1 MVQRIKWAEDYMQKN
16 NMTND
21 TLYHYCPQASMLNI
35 ISSRELWLGRTRYM
49 NDKLEVKYFVEEVG
63 RCLRENISSNK
74 SELCNSILNDVDNEL
89 NHDKRYLFCMTEQC
103 DDAAQWERYA
113 DHACGVSIGFNA
125 KTMIAALYH
134 ASLLFT
140 RVWYGYD
147 PRNHEICEVLTQ
159 YIEHGRLTEGF
170 SDIKGIISN
179 LLAGAVRY
187 KHSSF
192 QSEKEWRLGNYF
204 GNQFEEKPGQS
215 KEYSKSIHQ
224 DYKIINGVIKDV
236 LVVNLE
242 ALCSEIQV
250 DFDDLFN
257 EIIIAPRS
265 QQTVDE
271 LQGYLRMQGH
281 QKIAEKVTKST
292 CPLR

>member
-1 MVQRIKWAEDYMQKN
+1 MAQSNKLVEEFIKRSKL
-16 NMTND
+16 TKD

-35 ISSRELWLGRTRYM
+35 ISSGELWFGCTKYM

-63 RCLRENISSNK
+63 RCLRENVSPNK

-89 NHDKRYLFCMTEQC
+89 YRDKRYLFCMTEQR

-113 DHACGVSIGFNA
+113 DNAHGVSIGFNT
-125 KTMIAALYH
+125 KTLIAALNFS
-134 ASLLFT
+134 SLLFT

-147 PRNHEICEVLTQ
+147 PCDHEICEVLTQ

-170 SDIKGIISN
+170 SDIKDIISN
-179 LLAGAVRY
+179 LLIGAVRY

-204 GNQFEEKPGQS
+204 GDQFKEKPGRS
-215 KEYSKSIHQ
+215 KAYLQSIHQ
-224 DYKIINGVIKDV
+224 DYKMINGVIKDV

-242 ALCSEIQV
+242 ALCSKRQV
-250 DFDDLFN
+250 EFDDLFN
-257 EIIIAPRS
+257 EIIIGPRS
-265 QQTVDE
+265 RQTVDE
-271 LQGYLRMQGH
+271 LQGYLREQGH

>member
-1 MVQRIKWAEDYMQKN
+1 
-16 NMTND
+16 MTND

-35 ISSRELWLGRTRYM
+35 ISSRELWFGRTRYM

-63 RCLRENISSNK
+63 RCLRENVSPNK

-89 NHDKRYLFCMTEQC
+89 NHDKRYLFCMTEQR

-147 PRNHEICEVLTQ
+147 PRNHKICEVLTQ
-159 YIEHGRLTEGF
+159 YIEHGWLTEGF

-192 QSEKEWRLGNYF
+192 QSEKNGGLEIILVINSRK
-204 GNQFEEKPGQS
+204 NQVSPRNTPKAF
-215 KEYSKSIHQ
+215 I
-224 DYKIINGVIKDV
+224 KIIK
-236 LVVNLE
+236 L
-242 ALCSEIQV
+242 
-250 DFDDLFN
+250 
-257 EIIIAPRS
+257 
-265 QQTVDE
+265 
-271 LQGYLRMQGH
+271 
-281 QKIAEKVTKST
+281 ST
-292 CPLR
+292 GSSKTFWL

>member
-1 MVQRIKWAEDYMQKN
+1 M
-16 NMTND
+16 
-21 TLYHYCPQASMLNI
+21 
-35 ISSRELWLGRTRYM
+35 
-49 NDKLEVKYFVEEVG
+49 
-63 RCLRENISSNK
+63 
-74 SELCNSILNDVDNEL
+74 
-89 NHDKRYLFCMTEQC
+89 
-103 DDAAQWERYA
+103 
-113 DHACGVSIGFNA
+113 
-125 KTMIAALYH
+125 
-134 ASLLFT
+134 
-140 RVWYGYD
+140 
-147 PRNHEICEVLTQ
+147 
-159 YIEHGRLTEGF
+159 
-170 SDIKGIISN
+170 
-179 LLAGAVRY
+179 AGLQRY

-215 KEYSKSIHQ
+215 KEYPKSIHQ